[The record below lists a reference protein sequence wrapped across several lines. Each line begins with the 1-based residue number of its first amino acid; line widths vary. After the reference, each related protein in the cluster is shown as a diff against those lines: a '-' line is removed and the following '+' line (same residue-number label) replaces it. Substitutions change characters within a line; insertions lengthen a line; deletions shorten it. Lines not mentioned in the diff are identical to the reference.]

1 MTESG
6 IYIKIS
12 ILPILGQ
19 GQYVLLSGKKN
30 NKKKVCEAASFY
42 IFLLK
47 DCRF

>member
-19 GQYVLLSGKKN
+19 GQYVLLSGKKTIRR
-30 NKKKVCEAASFY
+30 KCVRLHLFIFFY
-42 IFLLK
+42 
-47 DCRF
+47 